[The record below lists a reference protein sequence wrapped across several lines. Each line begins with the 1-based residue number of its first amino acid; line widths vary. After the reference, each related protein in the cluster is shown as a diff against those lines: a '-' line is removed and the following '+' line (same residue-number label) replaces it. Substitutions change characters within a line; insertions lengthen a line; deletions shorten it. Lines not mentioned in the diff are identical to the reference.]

1 MQKSLHF
8 TILVFLCTVAGISQ
22 NGPAELWRYS
32 TGGSRSEQGVSV
44 LECTDGGSLLI
55 GSTDSKDGKV
65 TGQHGLTDAWIVKR
79 KPNGTEDWQQC
90 IGTGETEYAH
100 QAVEVADGYV
110 VVGQKNYH
118 AWIFKI
124 NKYGVFIWE
133 NTFPTSARSAL
144 LAIRIKPDGTFMV
157 GGYKNGYYGDAMLWN
172 LSSEGSL
179 INGVSFNNGSAIHQ
193 IRFTTDGN
201 MLIMGDY
208 RNNEEGCFTNSEVP
222 AFGDL
227 WLAKVSNSFQVIWSK
242 YYGGTTYDDFVDGE
256 ITSGNEVYLLGRTY
270 CKGQITGPNN
280 IGRNWRGFGTEIF
293 TWLAK
298 VNASGNLGPA
308 IIVSVA
314 YPDYTADYHC
324 VTVDCRDQ
332 PVIGGGQ
339 GSLSGSS
346 PAMVKYS
353 SDLTGGIWSA
363 ELTGDPSFTYDL
375 FDIHFPSDAAYL
387 ACGSQDDQDGNYDPD
402 YLVLKTTKDPV
413 CAGSANKCQ
422 NITPISC
429 GQTYNGNTAG
439 RANAFNISDLSSCH
453 NSSNNFSAPDQLFE
467 VYKPNSSGDLVIT
480 LFSNDIDHDIFLLSS
495 CNPVQ
500 CLYKSS
506 NPVGSN
512 GNNIEIIRVNN
523 APAGYYYILVDGSQG
538 WHAGPFSLT
547 VNCGLLDCGNAKP
560 IECKQ
565 ILVNETN
572 QNGFNNVSL
581 YCNPSS
587 ISDPGTGCTAKE
599 KVYSFQ
605 INSTQNVTISLSN
618 IRDPND
624 DFEMFLF
631 KDCNEDVCLDYS
643 VNPKGQNETI
653 TRQLSAG
660 RYYIVVDGW
669 KNSEG
674 NYDLTVDW
682 NCCSNP
688 VEIYNCGYITYKYA
702 GSGND
707 LKFTFTS
714 SKAIATGKKWKVGN
728 TEISTATGP
737 SFTYTFPNVGEYII
751 CFPYLNA
758 NNCLEYCC
766 YRVWISNPF
775 DCFLFDYKFNPSNN
789 NYTFSL
795 DLAGASNIVWKDDTG
810 GGTIGGGPISN
821 PIPAPPGSGCV
832 EKTITVTYYLNG
844 RWYICCRK
852 IWICNPFDCLE
863 FDYRFDLN
871 ANGMVFQLNN
881 AGASYITWKDDT
893 GGGDIGGGPISN
905 PLPVPPNPGD
915 CIERIISV
923 KYFANGRW
931 YLCCRRV
938 WICNPFE
945 CLEFDYRF
953 DLNANGM
960 VFQLNS
966 AGASYITWKDDTG
979 GGDIGGGPI
988 SNPLPVPPNPG
999 DCIERIISVRYFAN
1013 GRWYLCCR
1021 RVWICNPFDCG
1032 NIIFRYDLNARAYQF
1047 ELTQSGA
1054 SLVTWKDDTG
1064 GGSIGGGPISNPVP
1078 PPTSGPCEERII
1090 TARYFYNGRW
1100 YICCKRFWLCDPKI
1114 CSGIIQSNVLPS
1126 GQVNLNVSSS
1136 YTDVFWY
1143 NQLTGTLLGTGT
1155 SLQVNFPYGSSQ
1167 EICVQYIDNGRT
1179 YMCCKNITAV
1189 DVQDPA
1195 IKKASIHIHPNPNSG
1210 HFMVS
1215 LQHLDPN
1222 TMVLNVFNLQG
1233 VIQTDVRYF
1242 NVYSQKLTIDAS
1254 LLSPGWYCLQILSEG
1269 MVLYKQ
1275 FEIL

>member
-8 TILVFLCTVAGISQ
+8 IFLLFLCTVAGISQ
-22 NGPAELWRYS
+22 NGPAELWSYD
-32 TGGSRSEQGVSV
+32 TGGSRSERAVSV
-44 LECTDGGSLLI
+44 LECADGGSLLI
-55 GSTDSKDGKV
+55 GNTDSKDGMV

-79 KPNGTEDWQQC
+79 RPNGSAEWQQC

-110 VVGQKNYH
+110 VVGQKNNH

-124 NKYGVFIWE
+124 NKSGVFIWE
-133 NTFPTSARSAL
+133 NTFPTSASSAL
-144 LAIRIKPDGTFMV
+144 LAIRKKTDGTFMV
-157 GGYKNGYYGDAMLWN
+157 GGYNGGFENHALLWN
-172 LSSEGSL
+172 LSSSGNL
-179 INGVSFNNGSAIHQ
+179 INGISFIIGSYIRE

-201 MLIMGDY
+201 ILVMGGY
-208 RNNEEGCFTNSEVP
+208 KNNNEEGCPGGEITP
-222 AFGDL
+222 LGDL
-227 WLAKVSNSFQVIWSK
+227 WLAKVAFETNGSYPVIWSK
-242 YYGGTTYDDFVDGE
+242 YYGGTTYDAFLDGE
-256 ITSGNEVYLLGRTY
+256 ITGGNEVYLLGRTY

-280 IGRNWRGFGTEIF
+280 VGRNWSGFGTEAF

-298 VNASGNLGPA
+298 VNASGDLGPV
-308 IIVSVA
+308 IIVTISNL
-314 YPDYTADYHC
+314 DYTADYHC
-324 VTVDCRDQ
+324 VTVDCKGQ

-339 GSLSGSS
+339 GSQLGQS

-353 SDLTGGIWSA
+353 SDLSGGIWSA
-363 ELTGDPSFTYDL
+363 ELTGGLSFIYDL
-375 FDIHFPSDAAYL
+375 FDIHFTSDAAYL
-387 ACGSQDDQDGNYDPD
+387 ACGSQDDNDANYDPD
-402 YLVLKTTKDPV
+402 YFVLKTTKDPE

-429 GQTYNGNTAG
+429 GQTYNGNTSG
-439 RANAFNISDLSSCH
+439 RVNSFNISDLSSCY
-453 NSSNNFSAPDQLFE
+453 SPKGDFSAPDQLFE
-467 VYKPNSSGDLVIT
+467 VYKPNSTGDLVIT
-480 LFSNDIDHDIFLLSS
+480 LFSDDIDHDIFLLSS

-500 CLYKSS
+500 CLYKSTNS
-506 NPVGSN
+506 VQTN
-512 GNNIEIIRVNN
+512 GNNIEIIRVPN
-523 APAGYYYILVDGSQG
+523 ATAGYYYILVDGSQG
-538 WHAGPFSLT
+538 WHSGPFALT
-547 VNCGLLDCGNAKP
+547 INCGLLDCGNAKP

-565 ILVNETN
+565 TLINETN

-587 ISDPGTGCTAKE
+587 TGDEGAGCTAKE
-599 KVYSFQ
+599 KVYTFQ
-605 INSTQNVTISLSN
+605 LNSVQNVIISLTN

-631 KDCNEDVCLDYS
+631 KDCNEDVCLAS
-643 VNPKGQNETI
+643 STNPKGVNESI
-653 TRQLSAG
+653 NKQLQPG

-688 VEIYNCGYITYKYA
+688 VELYNCGYITYKYA

-707 LKFTFTS
+707 LRFTFTS
-714 SKAIATGKKWKVGN
+714 SKAIATGNKWKVGN
-728 TEISTATGP
+728 TEITTATGP

-766 YRVWISNPF
+766 YRVWVSNPF
-775 DCFLFDYKFNPSNN
+775 DCFLFDYKFNPTTN

-863 FDYRFDLN
+863 FDYRFDVN

-915 CIERIISV
+915 CV
-923 KYFANGRW
+923 
-931 YLCCRRV
+931 
-938 WICNPFE
+938 
-945 CLEFDYRF
+945 
-953 DLNANGM
+953 
-960 VFQLNS
+960 
-966 AGASYITWKDDTG
+966 
-979 GGDIGGGPI
+979 
-988 SNPLPVPPNPG
+988 
-999 DCIERIISVRYFAN
+999 ERIISVRYFAN

-1054 SLVTWKDDTG
+1054 SQVTWKDDTG
-1064 GGSIGGGPISNPVP
+1064 GGSIGGGPVSNPVP

-1136 YTDVFWY
+1136 YTTVFWY
-1143 NQLTGTLLGTGT
+1143 NQLTGALLGTGT

-1167 EICVQYIDNGRT
+1167 EICVQYNDNGRT
-1179 YMCCKNITAV
+1179 YMCCKNITVV
-1189 DVQDPA
+1189 DVQNPL
-1195 IKKASIHIHPNPNSG
+1195 IRKASIHIHPNPSSG
-1210 HFMVS
+1210 HFLVS
-1215 LQHLDPN
+1215 LEHVDPN

-1233 VIQTDVRYF
+1233 VIQSDVRYF
-1242 NVYSQKLTIDAS
+1242 NVSSQKLNIDAS
-1254 LLSPGWYCLQILSEG
+1254 LLSPGWYCMQILSEG
-1269 MVLYKQ
+1269 TVLYKQ